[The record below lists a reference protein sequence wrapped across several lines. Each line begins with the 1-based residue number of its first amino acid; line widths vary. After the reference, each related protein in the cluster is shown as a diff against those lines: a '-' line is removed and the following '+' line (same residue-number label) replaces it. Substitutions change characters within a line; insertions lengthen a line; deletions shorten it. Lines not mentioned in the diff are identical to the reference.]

1 MKFREKRQILMK
13 RIDDQNAMVSK
24 GIDQI
29 DCKTH
34 CHHNSRNRKAKRRT
48 PADAFFL
55 KKLFLCKFRLCFFF
69 FKYKAFAEHIVQY
82 QYHHLDQEFTDHI
95 RYTKY
100 TAEDHHAENLDK
112 HGT

>member
-1 MKFREKRQILMK
+1 MGLFCQIGICLLYTS
-13 RIDDQNAMVSK
+13 SK

-69 FKYKAFAEHIVQY
+69 FKYKAFAEHIVQDVY
-82 QYHHLDQEFTDHI
+82 KRQLYGEPF
-95 RYTKY
+95 
-100 TAEDHHAENLDK
+100 
-112 HGT
+112 HGKMGQTCVQKG